1 MCEAK
6 YSAEGKRGLIKDKA
20 SARRAAV
27 EKIFASLGGKL
38 ESMYFCFGDSDVII
52 IGEFPDNATAAGVS
66 MVVNASGLVDAKIVV
81 LLTVEEM
88 DQALSATPEYRPPGT

>member
-88 DQALSATPEYRPPGT
+88 DQALSAAPEYRPPGT